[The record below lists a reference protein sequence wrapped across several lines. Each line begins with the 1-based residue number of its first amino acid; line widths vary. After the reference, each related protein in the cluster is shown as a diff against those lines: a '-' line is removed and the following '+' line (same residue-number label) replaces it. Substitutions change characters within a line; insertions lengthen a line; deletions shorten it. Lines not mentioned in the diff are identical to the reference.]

1 MISICEEMLRFFI
14 MAVREGR
21 LPHDS
26 RLEFDPKMNLEAIT
40 KILTQL
46 LEIYEAQHMKLE
58 KDSSESSGDIFI
70 SSHEPEIIAYAIVI
84 SQDIQNTL
92 N

>member
-1 MISICEEMLRFFI
+1 
-14 MAVREGR
+14 MAMWEAHHKFEC
-21 LPHDS
+21 LLW
-26 RLEFDPKMNLEAIT
+26 LELDPVEAIT